1 MDLGTIMFW
10 MMFTLPFTQFY
21 LSSVEGRG
29 FKIK

>member
-21 LSSVEGRG
+21 LSSVEGR
-29 FKIK
+29 IQN